1 MHSVVTGDA
10 VLSLGSLLTKGM
22 MGSQNKRRQ
31 VAVLKDQKQGRY
43 NYSQER
49 QSWDG
54 SQEELTC
61 RQLWKWL
68 TEHSVPGGQVDR
80 QPTRFKQSKKDNPE
94 V

>member
-1 MHSVVTGDA
+1 MAGDA

-22 MGSQNKRRQ
+22 MGSQNNRRR

-49 QSWDG
+49 QSRGG

-61 RQLWKWL
+61 GQLWKRL
-68 TEHSVPGGQVDR
+68 TEHSVPGGQMDG
-80 QPTRFKQSKKDNPE
+80 QPMRFKQSKKDNPE